1 MQDILPNIYQTIVTN
16 FGLTKYT
23 GDDVDQA
30 ILIAERCGYEC
41 HVLKDGALIGEYSPI
56 SGWKKCR

>member
-1 MQDILPNIYQTIVTN
+1 MIYQTIITN

-56 SGWKKCR
+56 SGWRKW